1 LVGLCEFGLCV
12 GCNCMVCNMVKG
24 ICGSWTS
31 ILNGS
36 RSVCA
41 KVDLRRMIAMFGA
54 NGMYG

>member
-1 LVGLCEFGLCV
+1 
-12 GCNCMVCNMVKG
+12 MVCNMVKG